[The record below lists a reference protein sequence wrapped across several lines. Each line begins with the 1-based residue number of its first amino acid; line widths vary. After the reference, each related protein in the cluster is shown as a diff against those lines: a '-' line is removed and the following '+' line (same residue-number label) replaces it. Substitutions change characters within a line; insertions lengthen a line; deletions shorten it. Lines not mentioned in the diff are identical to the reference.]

1 MNREIVLA
9 SDNPGKLKEIKLLLR
24 DSGFTVVGQMSLDV
38 VPAEET
44 GKTFVENAILK
55 ARNASRQT
63 GRPALADDSGLEVD
77 ALDGAPG
84 VRSAR
89 FAGNEASDKD
99 NVAKLLA
106 ALGGVPGARR
116 SARFQCLMVYLRGV
130 DDPAP
135 LICQGTWAGSITD
148 QPQGDNGFGYDPI
161 FWATEQNRTAAE
173 LDKDQKNIL
182 SHRGQ
187 ALRAMIAQLQSEEKQ
202 LFCL

>member
-84 VRSAR
+84 VGSAR

-99 NVAKLLA
+99 N
-106 ALGGVPGARR
+106 
-116 SARFQCLMVYLRGV
+116 SA
-130 DDPAP
+130 
-135 LICQGTWAGSITD
+135 
-148 QPQGDNGFGYDPI
+148 
-161 FWATEQNRTAAE
+161 
-173 LDKDQKNIL
+173 
-182 SHRGQ
+182 
-187 ALRAMIAQLQSEEKQ
+187 
-202 LFCL
+202 